1 MSTEELLP
9 PEAALMES
17 MRSIGYSLE
26 TALADIL
33 DNSIAARAK
42 NIRILYETGDHKYI
56 AILDDGIGMDQPE
69 LRTAMKFAGKPP
81 SLIRD
86 KKDLGRFGLGLKTAS
101 LSQAKRMTVASRKKN
116 GQLIAAVWDID
127 QVEESQA
134 WILNWLTPSE
144 INELPEIGELQNL
157 DESGTLVIWEKL
169 DVILRDQTDE
179 LKTLTQALARAAE
192 HISLVFHLYL
202 DGLPADKVA
211 ISLND
216 RPLKAI
222 DPFFTKNAG
231 TQKKPLTQVEVD
243 GSQVLITPYILP
255 HLSQLT
261 REERK
266 ESDFLKARFRDTQGF
281 YIYREKRLISYGSWF
296 RIVGKTELAKL
307 ARVKVET
314 GNALDKAWK
323 LGVTKSKIEP
333 PRELRRALEHLVP
346 NIIGDS
352 RKVIQR
358 TGTLLPESHA
368 LKIWRFRELGKF
380 EFKVECDLQHPLV
393 RALDETLSES
403 QRSIFSK
410 LIDQI
415 EQGLPVTELS
425 ARLLG
430 DESNVASSATPEES
444 QEAAVQLLAVL
455 TVALGDGEE
464 AFQALLRLEPY
475 SSQAILRE
483 RITKGKEK
491 LMLAAEALNSNAK

>member
-1 MSTEELLP
+1 LSKEELLP

-33 DNSIAARAK
+33 DNSIAAKAK
-42 NIRILYETGDHKYI
+42 NIKILFDIGESKYI
-56 AILDDGIGMDQPE
+56 AILDDGIGMDKAS
-69 LRTAMKFAGKPP
+69 LRTAMRFAGKPP
-81 SLIRD
+81 SLVRE

-101 LSQAKRMTVASRKKN
+101 LSQAKRMTVASRRI
-116 GQLIAAVWDID
+116 GGELVAAVWDVD
-127 QVEESQA
+127 LVEESQS

-144 INELPEIGELQNL
+144 IETLPEIDGLLNSQRA
-157 DESGTLVIWEKL
+157 GTLVIWEKL
-169 DVILRDQTDE
+169 DVILREQPDE
-179 LKTLTQALARAAE
+179 VKALTNALARAAE

-202 DGLPADKVA
+202 DGLPSDKTS

-216 RPLKAI
+216 RQLKAI
-222 DPFFTKNAG
+222 DPFFTKNPG
-231 TQKKPLTQVEVD
+231 TQKKPLTQVDVD
-243 GSQVLITPYILP
+243 GQQVLITPYILP

-296 RIVGKTELAKL
+296 RIVGKSELAKL

-314 GNALDKAWK
+314 SNSLDKAWK

-333 PRELRRALEHLVP
+333 PQELRKALEHLVP

-352 RKVIQR
+352 KRVIQR
-358 TGTLLPESHA
+358 TGTLLPEAQA

-393 RALDETLSES
+393 RALDETLSDA
-403 QRSIFSK
+403 QRLIFSK

-430 DESNVASSATPEES
+430 DESNVPSVGSANEHHD
-444 QEAAVQLLAVL
+444 AAVQLLAVL
-455 TVALGDGEE
+455 LGLFGDKEE
-464 AFQALLRLEPY
+464 AFLALLRMEPY
-475 SSQAILRE
+475 ATKALLRE
-483 RITKGKEK
+483 NITRDKESLLK
-491 LMLAAEALNSNAK
+491 AAVEFAN

>member
-1 MSTEELLP
+1 
-9 PEAALMES
+9 MES

-33 DNSIAARAK
+33 DNSIAAK
-42 NIRILYETGDHKYI
+42 SKSIRILYDTGDSKYV
-56 AILDDGIGMDQPE
+56 AILDDGIGMDHSE

-81 SLIRD
+81 SIVRA

-101 LSQAKRMTVASRKKN
+101 LSQAKRMTVASRKN
-116 GQLIAAVWDID
+116 GGELVAAVWDID
-127 QVEESQA
+127 LVEETQS

-144 INELPEIGELQNL
+144 ISELPEIEELKKTN
-157 DESGTLVIWEKL
+157 ESGTLVIWEKL
-169 DVILRDQTDE
+169 DVILGDHPDE
-179 LKTLTQALARAAE
+179 VKTLTHSLARAAE
-192 HISLVFHLYL
+192 HISLVFHLYI
-202 DGLPADKVA
+202 DGAPADKVL

-222 DPFFTKNAG
+222 DPFFTKNPG

-243 GSQVLITPYILP
+243 GNQVLITPYILP
-255 HLSQLT
+255 HLSQLS

-296 RIVGKTELAKL
+296 RIVGKSELAKL

-333 PRELRRALEHLVP
+333 PRELRKALEHLVP

-358 TGTLLPESHA
+358 TGTLLPESQA
-368 LKIWRFRELGKF
+368 LKIWRFREIGKF

-393 RALDETLSES
+393 LALDETLSDS
-403 QRSIFSK
+403 QRKIFSR
-410 LIDQI
+410 LLEQI
-415 EQGLPVTELS
+415 ELGLPVTELS

-430 DESNVASSATPEES
+430 DESNVSSSGQASDYFESAVT
-444 QEAAVQLLAVL
+444 LLAVL
-455 TVALGDGEE
+455 LGLFGAAEE
-464 AFQALLRLEPY
+464 AYQALLRMEPY
-475 SSQAILRE
+475 ASQALLRE
-483 RITKGKEK
+483 H
-491 LMLAAEALNSNAK
+491 LAKNKEALLVAAANSNTDAT

>member
-1 MSTEELLP
+1 LSTEELLP

-33 DNSIAARAK
+33 DNSIAAKAK
-42 NIRILYETGDHKYI
+42 SIRILYDTGDSEYI
-56 AILDDGIGMDQPE
+56 AILDDGIGMDQSE

-81 SLIRD
+81 SVVRD
-86 KKDLGRFGLGLKTAS
+86 KRDLGRFGLGLKTAS
-101 LSQAKRMTVASRKKN
+101 LSQAKRMTVASRKR
-116 GQLIAAVWDID
+116 GGELVAAVWDID
-127 QVEESQA
+127 AVEESQA
-134 WILNWLTPSE
+134 WILNWLSPSE
-144 INELPEIGELQNL
+144 ISTLPEIGELQKIK
-157 DESGTLVIWEKL
+157 ESGTLVIWEKL

-179 LKTLTQALARAAE
+179 VKALTQALARAAE

-202 DGLPADKVA
+202 DGIPADKIF

-222 DPFFTKNAG
+222 DPFFTKNPG

-243 GSQVLITPYILP
+243 GNQVLITPYILP

-296 RIVGKTELAKL
+296 RIVGKSELAKL

-333 PRELRRALEHLVP
+333 PLELRRALEHLVP

-358 TGTLLPESHA
+358 TGTLMPESHA

-393 RALDETLSES
+393 TALDETLSDS
-403 QRSIFSK
+403 QRRIFSK

-430 DESNVASSATPEES
+430 DESNVATSASLEEN
-444 QEAAVQLLAVL
+444 QDAAVQLLSVL
-455 TVALGDGEE
+455 LGALGNNDD

-475 SSQAILRE
+475 ASQAILRE
-483 RITKGKEK
+483 HLNNGREK
-491 LMLAAEALNSNAK
+491 LLVAATEANSNSD